1 MPWVGSQLPAAAID
15 PTAATPAVAIDPAAA
30 AVDPPAAAVDP
41 AAAAVRPPAATAV
54 DPAPTTVDP
63 TRLCLGTRGQRSQDY
78 PANHGLRP
86 FLETLEEIP
95 SVEYFGLFCALCS
108 LLCLGIFFHAATSP
122 AL

>member
-15 PTAATPAVAIDPAAA
+15 PTAATPAVAINPAAA
-30 AVDPPAAAVDP
+30 AVDPP
-41 AAAAVRPPAATAV
+41 ATAV

-63 TRLCLGTRGQRSQDY
+63 TRLCLGTGRQRSQNH

-95 SVEYFGLFCALCS
+95 SVEYFGLFCPLCS